1 MMDIS
6 SETLEM
12 NFTFIEK
19 GSIRKEIATG

>member
-12 NFTFIEK
+12 NVAFIGK